1 LSEPAIK
8 ADLNALKNGIIEAVK
23 DAVKGRTTQE
33 TVSAVVETVAET
45 KEGVTELKGGMK
57 DMMEEITATHQDV
70 RYVRASMTMLARS
83 DALLEAAIESP
94 RRRQERVE
102 RKVRMAK

>member
-23 DAVKGRTTQE
+23 DAVKERATQE
-33 TVSAVVETVAET
+33 TVSAVVETMAEM
-45 KEGVTELKGGMK
+45 KEGVTELKRGMK
-57 DMMEEITATHQDV
+57 DMMEEITATHEDV

-83 DALLEAAIESP
+83 DASHEAAIESL
-94 RRRQERVE
+94 RRRLERVE
-102 RKVRMAK
+102 RKVGIAK